1 MSIYLT
7 CLAHNVV
14 EHSITCS
21 ITETH
26 LLPVHLSSISSVC
39 SHLVYDV
46 VKLLLHFLVHL
57 LDVGRGHREA
67 SNLFIKLLQ
76 QETLFFIL
84 ILGSTSLLFLPQCLS
99 FGFILC
105 FLKGKSNNHIEI

>member
-46 VKLLLHFLVHL
+46 VKLLLHFPFHF
-57 LDVGRGHREA
+57 LDVGRRHRDV
-67 SNLFIKLLQ
+67 SYLFLKLLQ
-76 QETLFFIL
+76 QEMLFFIPL
-84 ILGSTSLLFLPQCLS
+84 IPLLFVSESLS
-99 FGFILC
+99 FLFGFIFC
-105 FLKGKSNNHIEI
+105 FLKTNSE